1 MGGWGRETRR
11 QIIHGSQDQDTS
23 LREARQPGQE
33 AMNDNHSRKYSF
45 LLKGG
50 NHQTVLLGDNSIDA
64 RIHISQQLLFNI
76 CSFSRCLAQWT
87 KCYGNLS
94 VLCREVLP
102 VWMMVGLASTVCH
115 VHLEPNSLARPGQ
128 WSCWP
133 LTQYIFSPELII

>member
-1 MGGWGRETRR
+1 MRWEAGDKSFRGARTRTPAS
-11 QIIHGSQDQDTS
+11 GTG
-23 LREARQPGQE
+23 PGQATSSGQQ

-50 NHQTVLLGDNSIDA
+50 NHQTVLLGVNSIDVSV
-64 RIHISQQLLFNI
+64 HISQQLLFNI

-102 VWMMVGLASTVCH
+102 VWMMVARTRPALCVMCTWNLTLLPGPVSGH
-115 VHLEPNSLARPGQ
+115 VGP
-128 WSCWP
+128 
-133 LTQYIFSPELII
+133 

>member
-1 MGGWGRETRR
+1 M
-11 QIIHGSQDQDTS
+11 
-23 LREARQPGQE
+23 
-33 AMNDNHSRKYSF
+33 
-45 LLKGG
+45 
-50 NHQTVLLGDNSIDA
+50 LLGVNIFDVGFN
-64 RIHISQQLLFNI
+64 ISQQLLFNI

-133 LTQYIFSPELII
+133 LSQYFLSRADLNTTKVCVARDWGVREGARVTVAEQESKVSIRC